1 MERKLK
7 RLIISAAIAVGLSV
21 PAMATDLNLARFFGD
36 CQNAGTDT
44 AKSVGEA
51 CIIQSIINAAG
62 AKIDGVKITTLPTNW
77 GNYYDQIKA
86 SYAAGTPPDIHVL
99 HGSHLAEFTSVN
111 ALADLT
117 DDLASAGIDVKDWEP
132 KARDA
137 VTYNGRIYG
146 VPMDFHAE
154 LFHVNMDLMTKAG
167 LVKDGKPILP
177 TSPEEMLDQ
186 ARKFKAATGKD
197 YFAAELGS
205 GMMGVRIALGWI
217 WQQGGNVFDG
227 TKATVNTP
235 EAKKALNLLVS
246 LIHEKL
252 VRGDLNYAD
261 AEQAFLKGDVGIL
274 VNGTWPVDSYTA
286 QAAKSDSAIKNYFVA
301 DFPKIFASGATWAD
315 NHMWAIPATVKAKT
329 PDKYAAALKVLA
341 FINDHDGDWARTGH
355 MSVRTSILQSKAY
368 ASLPHR
374 NEYVA
379 TASNAHGIPSSVK
392 NGAIQDV
399 LQREFTATWL
409 TGKSVD
415 AALTD
420 ANAEVQDLL
429 N

>member
-1 MERKLK
+1 MRKYLK
-7 RLIISAAIAVGLSV
+7 RLVLSSAFAFGLSL
-21 PAMATDLNLARFFGD
+21 PAMAVDLNLARFFGD
-36 CQNAGTDT
+36 CPNAGTDT
-44 AKSVGEA
+44 GASVGEA
-51 CIIQSIINAAG
+51 CIIQSIINAANT
-62 AKIDGVKITTLPTNW
+62 KIEGVKITTLPTNW

-99 HGSHLAEFTSVN
+99 HGSHLAEFASIG

-117 DDLASAGIDVKDWEP
+117 DDLASAGIDVKDWKP

-137 VTYNGRIYG
+137 VTYNGRIYA

-154 LFHVNMDLMTKAG
+154 LFHVNMDLMAKAG

-177 TSPEEMLDQ
+177 TSQEELLDQ

-205 GMMGVRIALGWI
+205 GMMGVRIVLGWI

-227 TKATVNTP
+227 NKATVNTP
-235 EAKKALNLLVS
+235 EAKKALNLMVT

-261 AEQAFLKGDVGIL
+261 AEQAFLKGETGIL
-274 VNGTWPVDSYTA
+274 VNGTWPVDSYSA
-286 QAAKSDSAIKNYFVA
+286 QAAKPDAIVKNYYVA
-301 DFPKIFASGATWAD
+301 DFPKIFEIAATWSD
-315 NHMWAIPATVKAKT
+315 NHMWGIPASVKAKA
-329 PDKYAAALKVLA
+329 PDKYKAALKVLA

-368 ASLPHR
+368 GDLPHR

-379 TASNAHGIPSSVK
+379 TAANAHSIPAAVK
-392 NGAIQDV
+392 YGAIQDV
-399 LQREFTATWL
+399 LEREFTATWL

-415 AALTD
+415 AALSD
-420 ANAEVQDLL
+420 ANAAVQDLL